1 MCTFTASDGK
11 YALSKKQNRIE
22 ISRKEKKAKKRKV
35 KRREAKQRKE
45 RRRKKKTGVQ
55 GGVPLCAA
63 DKNFPKERKNK
74 RTCNERKN
82 NKEEKAG
89 VKRMP
94 THNLAN
100 RRTPDHI

>member
-1 MCTFTASDGK
+1 MSQE
-11 YALSKKQNRIE
+11 S
-22 ISRKEKKAKKRKV
+22 KEKKSEQKFSRSKAKKRK
-35 KRREAKQRKE
+35 KE
-45 RRRKKKTGVQ
+45 EKKTGVQ

-100 RRTPDHI
+100 RHTPDHI

>member
-1 MCTFTASDGK
+1 MK
-11 YALSKKQNRIE
+11 RREEKQ
-22 ISRKEKKAKKRKV
+22 SKEKK
-35 KRREAKQRKE
+35 E
-45 RRRKKKTGVQ
+45 
-55 GGVPLCAA
+55 GGGKNGGPRGCPLCAA

-89 VKRMP
+89 IKRMP

>member
-1 MCTFTASDGK
+1 MVS
-11 YALSKKQNRIE
+11 E

-35 KRREAKQRKE
+35 KRREAKKSKERKE
-45 RRRKKKTGVQ
+45 KKEGGGKKTGVQ

-89 VKRMP
+89 IKRMP